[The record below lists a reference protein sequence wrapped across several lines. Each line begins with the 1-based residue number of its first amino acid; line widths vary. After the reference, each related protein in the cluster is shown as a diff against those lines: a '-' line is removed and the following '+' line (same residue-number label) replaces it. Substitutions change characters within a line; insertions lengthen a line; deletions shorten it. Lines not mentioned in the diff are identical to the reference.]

1 MKNFLA
7 RSLLIGFST
16 VLVPLLIIQAIYI
29 VVRAL
34 VTGRIDIENLWF
46 ITISEWLVKNIFKV
60 NPNELFDTSL
70 KNIK

>member
-7 RSLLIGFST
+7 RVTLIGFSI

-29 VVRAL
+29 VVWAL

-60 NPNELFDTSL
+60 NPDELFDPF
-70 KNIK
+70 

>member
-7 RSLLIGFST
+7 RSSLIGFSI

-29 VVRAL
+29 IARAL
-34 VTGRIDIENLWF
+34 VTGRIDIENIWF

-60 NPNELFDTSL
+60 NPDELFDPF
-70 KNIK
+70 

>member
-7 RSLLIGFST
+7 RISLIGFSI

-29 VVRAL
+29 IVWVL
-34 VTGRIDIENLWF
+34 VTGRIDIENIWF

-60 NPNELFDTSL
+60 NPDELFDPF
-70 KNIK
+70 

>member
-7 RSLLIGFST
+7 RSSLIGFSI

-29 VVRAL
+29 VVWAL
-34 VTGRIDIENLWF
+34 VTGRIDIENIWF

-60 NPNELFDTSL
+60 NPDELFDPF
-70 KNIK
+70 

>member
-7 RSLLIGFST
+7 RSSLIGFSI

-29 VVRAL
+29 VVWAL

-60 NPNELFDTSL
+60 NPDELFD
-70 KNIK
+70 

>member
-34 VTGRIDIENLWF
+34 VTGRIDIENIWF

-60 NPNELFDTSL
+60 NPDELFDPF
-70 KNIK
+70 